1 MKSYDPNVS
10 AALQNLSAHLES
22 EVIPFWLQ
30 RSWDTEYSGFLTNFD
45 SNGKKSVTSEKY
57 LNSQCRLLWWFS
69 RLARCYPE
77 RIECR
82 QFAEMGYSFLVAAF
96 WDQQYEGWYWK
107 VERDGRC
114 LDPGKIVYGMSFAI
128 YALAEYYSVTHDDQA
143 LKYATRTFDLLQ
155 IHCTDTLHGGYYE
168 NLERDW
174 SISKP
179 GFAGGDRKSL
189 DTHMHLM
196 ESFTALY
203 AVSQQDLH
211 RRKLLDLIELI
222 IARMIDPVS
231 GSGRNQVDLA
241 FKPIPAI
248 AIKRTWNAERQDNAT
263 TVPVDATS
271 FGHNVELAWLM
282 SHALETIHID
292 SSPFKHIIY
301 RLVDHTIQYGI
312 DVTYGGVYRD
322 GTASGTILV
331 DKKEWWQQAEAM
343 VGFLE
348 AYIFFKED
356 RFWEAFSNT
365 WHFVSSKMINHEVGE
380 WYALLSREGQPLV
393 STLGNEWKVA
403 YHSGRA
409 MLECISR
416 LSYLEQSSATAV
428 RQANKN
434 IEQS

>member
-1 MKSYDPNVS
+1 MKSHDMDIRS
-10 AALQNLSAHLES
+10 ALQTLLTHLES
-22 EVIPFWLQ
+22 GVIPFWLQ
-30 RSWDTEYSGFLTNFD
+30 RAWDTEYGGFLTNFD
-45 SNGKKSVTSEKY
+45 SKGKKTGQSEKY

-69 RLARCYPE
+69 RLAHRYPDRTE
-77 RIECR
+77 FH
-82 QFAEMGYSFLVAAF
+82 QLAEKGCSFLIAAF
-96 WDQQYEGWYWK
+96 WDQQHEGWYWK
-107 VERDGRC
+107 VERDGDC
-114 LDPGKIVYGMSFAI
+114 LDPGKVVYGMSFAI
-128 YALAEYYSVTHDDQA
+128 YALSEYYLATHDKRG

-155 IHCTDTLHGGYYE
+155 IYCTDTLYGGYYE
-168 NLERDW
+168 SLERNW
-174 SISKP
+174 SVSKP

-203 AVSQQDLH
+203 AVSQQALH

-222 IARMIDPVS
+222 INRMIDPVS

-248 AIKRTWNAERQDNAT
+248 AIKRTWNAERQGNAT
-263 TVPVDATS
+263 TVPVDTTS

-292 SSPFKHIIY
+292 TSPFKHTLY

-312 DVTYGGVYRD
+312 DTTYGGIYRD
-322 GTASGTILV
+322 GTASGTVLV
-331 DKKEWWQQAEAM
+331 DEKEWWQQAEAM

-348 AYIFFKED
+348 AYILFKED

-416 LSYLEQSSATAV
+416 LSQLEQSSTTAV
-428 RQANKN
+428 RQTDRN
-434 IEQS
+434 IEQA

>member
-1 MKSYDPNVS
+1 MKSDDIGIT
-10 AALQNLSAHLES
+10 LQTLSTHLES
-22 EVIPFWLQ
+22 GVISFWLH
-30 RSWDTEYSGFLTNFD
+30 RAWDAEYGGFLTNFD
-45 SNGKKSVTSEKY
+45 SNGEKSDTSEKY

-69 RLARCYPE
+69 RLAHRFPDRTEY
-77 RIECR
+77 RH
-82 QFAEMGYSFLVAAF
+82 FAEMGYRFLIDAF

-107 VERDGRC
+107 VERSGRC
-114 LDPGKIVYGMSFAI
+114 LEPSKIVYGMSFAI
-128 YALAEYYSVTHDDQA
+128 YALSEYYLATHDDRA

-155 IHCTDTLHGGYYE
+155 IYCTDTLHGGYYE

-174 SISKP
+174 SMSKP

-196 ESFTALY
+196 EAFTALY
-203 AVSQQDLH
+203 AASHQDLH
-211 RRKLLDLIELI
+211 RRKLLDLVELI
-222 IARMIDPVS
+222 ANRMIDPVS

-241 FKPIPAI
+241 FNPIPAI
-248 AIKRTWNAERQDNAT
+248 AIKHTWNSERQGNAT
-263 TVPVDATS
+263 TVPVDTTS

-282 SHALETIHID
+282 SQALETVHVTT
-292 SSPFKHIIY
+292 SSFQDTLY
-301 RLVDHTIQYGI
+301 RLVDHTIRYGV
-312 DVTYGGVYRD
+312 DTTYGGVYRD
-322 GTASGTILV
+322 GTASGSVLV
-331 DKKEWWQQAEAM
+331 DEKEWWQQAEAL

-348 AYIFFKED
+348 AYILFKED

-380 WYALLSREGQPLV
+380 WYTLLSREGQPLV

-416 LSYLEQSSATAV
+416 LSRLQPSLISTARQPSSTS
-428 RQANKN
+428 
-434 IEQS
+434 E